1 MLKEQAIQEIFSRTE
16 AVQLLAHT
24 GLIQRTLACCLYD
37 KICFAVADVA
47 FIIRQRNGH
56 GLA

>member
-1 MLKEQAIQEIFSRTE
+1 MLKKQAVQEIFSRTE

-37 KICFAVADVA
+37 KIGFAVSDVA
-47 FIIRQRNGH
+47 FIIRQLNSH